1 MTRKVWICA
10 ALACTLLAGR
20 VDAATTVIYRCT
32 DAAGAVTFQNDT
44 PCPAGHAQ
52 QRRVVEMASQIPAFV
67 APPAA
72 PVVPPAVPLISRLP
86 APAAEPADTAR
97 ADDAAAEPPPALF
110 ACRVYDN
117 SRYWREDD
125 TPPPRC
131 RPLQTVGIGGLP
143 GMGAGQACEQ
153 VSDVCEAVPA
163 DALCSTWETR
173 VREAEF
179 RWRFAQG
186 AAQAPLRAE
195 YEQLFTI
202 WRDSSCGPGR
212 PAAADQNQR
221 GTATR

>member
-1 MTRKVWICA
+1 MTRKAWRYA
-10 ALACTLLAGR
+10 ALACALLAGP
-20 VDAATTVIYRCT
+20 VNAATTVIYRCT

-72 PVVPPAVPLISRLP
+72 VVTLPAVPLISKLP
-86 APAAEPADTAR
+86 PSTSASARARVDAE
-97 ADDAAAEPPPALF
+97 ADDADDVPVAEAPPALF

-117 SRYWREDD
+117 STYWREDD
-125 TPPPRC
+125 TPPLRC
-131 RPLQTVGIGGLP
+131 KPLQTVGIGGLP

-153 VSDVCEAVPA
+153 VADVCEAVPA
-163 DALCSTWETR
+163 DALCSAWETR

-186 AAQAPLRAE
+186 AAQAPLRVE
-195 YEQLFTI
+195 YEQLFTT
-202 WRDSSCGPGR
+202 WRESNCGAPR
-212 PAAADQNQR
+212 RAPAD
-221 GTATR
+221 G